1 MSTLHLL
8 LKLQRLFL
16 VNIADE
22 TSPIHAWST
31 GQLQLRNAVL
41 GLFMNKILWL

>member
-16 VNIADE
+16 VNIEDE
-22 TSPIHAWST
+22 TFPIHAWST